1 MMNRD
6 TFEDVMK
13 DAADE
18 FGWWFMPMDDSWE
31 LWSEIVS
38 KPQEYPQEVVE
49 AILSMDTQERL
60 IWRTELSEKGYE
72 MTPMQVDQYIYII
85 QIAREDGV
93 L

>member
-31 LWSEIVS
+31 LWNEICA
-38 KPQEYPQEVVE
+38 KPHDYPR
-49 AILSMDTQERL
+49 IPTRG
-60 IWRTELSEKGYE
+60 RRG
-72 MTPMQVDQYIYII
+72 YII
-85 QIAREDGV
+85 DGYTRTINMAYRTSREG